1 MPSLVLAPVTRALR
15 RSFGVSAAGRFGLFD
30 RIVIGTVL
38 VVVVV
43 ALVGP
48 WLAPYDPYRSD
59 IINAFLPPAL
69 DHWLGTDQQ
78 GRDVLSRLLV
88 GAQISLLASLAIV
101 GLFALIGVIVATAA
115 TLGGR
120 WVDQVL
126 MRAVDVGLALPG
138 MVLALG
144 LAAALGPSVQSAII
158 ALGLSGWPATARL
171 LRTAMAETMTQPYIE
186 GAEAL
191 GVSRARLLLRHIWPN
206 AKDVLI
212 VQWTM
217 DIGVT
222 IVVLAS
228 LSFLGVGAQPPT
240 PEWGAMLTEAS
251 GQIGTAWWTFFAPAA
266 AITITAFAFG
276 LLGETLQMKSDQS
289 GGTPL

>member
-1 MPSLVLAPVTRALR
+1 MPSAGLSAAFRRLR
-15 RSFGVSAAGRFGLFD
+15 RTAGGEARAGMGTFD
-30 RIVIGTVL
+30 RVVITTVC
-38 VVVVV
+38 VVVLL
-43 ALVGP
+43 ALFGP
-48 WLAPYDPYRSD
+48 LLAPYDPYRSD
-59 IINAFLPPAL
+59 IINALLPPSGE
-69 DHWLGTDQQ
+69 HWLGTDQQ

-88 GAQISLLASLAIV
+88 GAQISLLSSVAIV
-101 GLFALIGVIVATAA
+101 ALFAVIGTIVATAA

-120 WVDQVL
+120 WVDQIL

-171 LRTAMAETMTQPYIE
+171 LRTAMAETMSQPYIE
-186 GAEAL
+186 GARAL
-191 GVSRARLLLRHIWPN
+191 GVSRARLMLRHVWPN
-206 AKDVLI
+206 AKDVLV
-212 VQWTM
+212 VQWAM
-217 DIGVT
+217 DVGVT

-240 PEWGAMLTEAS
+240 PEWGAMLTESS
-251 GQIGTAWWTFFAPAA
+251 GLIGSAWWTFAGPAA

-276 LLGETLQMKSDQS
+276 LLGETLQMRDDD

>member
-1 MPSLVLAPVTRALR
+1 M
-15 RSFGVSAAGRFGLFD
+15 GIFD
-30 RIVIGTVL
+30 RIVLGT
-38 VVVVV
+38 VVVVIV
-43 ALVGP
+43 LALFGP
-48 WLAPYDPYRSD
+48 LLAPYDSLRSD
-59 IINAFLPPAL
+59 IVNAFQPPSAA
-69 DHWLGTDQQ
+69 HWFGTDQQ

-88 GAQISLLASLAIV
+88 GGQISLLSSVAIV
-101 GLFALIGVIVATAA
+101 ALFALIGVIVATTA

-171 LRTAMAETMTQPYIE
+171 LRTAMAETMAQPYIE
-186 GAEAL
+186 GAKVL
-191 GVSRARLLLRHIWPN
+191 GVPKARLLLRHIWPN
-206 AKDVLI
+206 AKDVLV

-217 DIGVT
+217 DVGVT

-251 GQIGTAWWTFFAPAA
+251 GQIGTAWWTFAAPAA
-266 AITITAFAFG
+266 TITVTAFAFG
-276 LLGETLQMKSDQS
+276 LLGEMLQMRDGQVEE
-289 GGTPL
+289 GPL